1 MPHCTLNLFFL
12 KQASQIAALLRLAL
26 INTVSKKQLCFIET
40 NQIKDVFLII
50 VVKEDDECTLYYKAI
65 VTLG

>member
-1 MPHCTLNLFFL
+1 MLNLFFL
-12 KQASQIAALLRLAL
+12 KQASQIAALLQLAL

-50 VVKEDDECTLYYKAI
+50 VVTSVPFTTKQL
-65 VTLG
+65 

>member
-1 MPHCTLNLFFL
+1 MSAIVPHYMLNLFFL

-50 VVKEDDECTLYYKAI
+50 VVTSVPFTTKQL
-65 VTLG
+65 

>member
-1 MPHCTLNLFFL
+1 MPHYMLNLFFL

-50 VVKEDDECTLYYKAI
+50 VVTSVPFTTKQL
-65 VTLG
+65 

>member
-1 MPHCTLNLFFL
+1 MPHYMLNLFYL

-50 VVKEDDECTLYYKAI
+50 VVTSVPFTTKQL
-65 VTLG
+65 

>member
-1 MPHCTLNLFFL
+1 MPHYMLNLFFL

-50 VVKEDDECTLYYKAI
+50 VVTSAPFTTKQL
-65 VTLG
+65 